1 MIVSLIGAIGV
12 IIGLY
17 TVLWGKAEDVAEVK
31 EKTDPKLMIIN
42 ETEEGNLFIN
52 ESCEKTYYETVLEEP
67 LLPA

>member
-1 MIVSLIGAIGV
+1 MIGAIGV

-17 TVLWGKAEDVAEVK
+17 TVLWGKAEDVVVEVK
-31 EKTDPKLMIIN
+31 EKTNPKLMIIN

-52 ESCEKTYYETVLEEP
+52 ESCEKTYCQTHHLEEP

>member
-1 MIVSLIGAIGV
+1 MFVSLIGAIGV

-17 TVLWGKAEDVAEVK
+17 TVLWGKAEDVVEVK

-52 ESCEKTYYETVLEEP
+52 ESCEKTYYETGLEEP